1 MSEEGN
7 RGAGE
12 VREREQKQEQGSSTH
27 PRPLHLLKF
36 RDPAFPPAP
45 FLEFHPPKALPVNS
59 VLPPPLPRRSTLLVL
74 SPRSL
79 LALSELAVLLALP
92 LKMPSA
98 LSPPQAA
105 PLASPVP
112 LVTPPLPRILRFL
125 AHGFRPASYLTNHA
139 VPDSIDLLA
148 MLAIGDQVEVIAK
161 ANGVRQP
168 LQNVNAEALAAP
180 LLRAGSVRRR
190 AAGSEQAWR
199 GWGPLLGSPMR

>member
-92 LKMPSA
+92 LKMHA
-98 LSPPQAA
+98 LSPQPTSGCTLSKPSSLGHA
-105 PLASPVP
+105 P
-112 LVTPPLPRILRFL
+112 
-125 AHGFRPASYLTNHA
+125 
-139 VPDSIDLLA
+139 
-148 MLAIGDQVEVIAK
+148 
-161 ANGVRQP
+161 
-168 LQNVNAEALAAP
+168 AP
-180 LLRAGSVRRR
+180 
-190 AAGSEQAWR
+190 
-199 GWGPLLGSPMR
+199 